1 MNFKNIIN
9 NLYPKLKIED
19 HTDVQTLAVLLDL
32 DPRRIQQLA
41 KEGVIK
47 KNKRGD
53 YLLGESVRNYVISIR
68 NNKKQ
73 LIGRELK
80 YERALAIHA
89 KALALREK
97 NRKNLELLLSSAKT
111 QEEKDRLIAK
121 YGAYSKP

>member
-1 MNFKNIIN
+1 MNFNNITN
-9 NLYPKLKIED
+9 ALYPKLKIED

-73 LIGRELK
+73 LISRELK

-89 KALALREK
+89 KVLAQREK

-121 YGAYSKP
+121 YPYSKP